1 MHFETAQR
9 KDLAH
14 LTTLWCRCFGDDEA
28 AVTEF
33 WKVFDKITVF
43 VARDKHPIAMLCAL
57 PVTFFDACG
66 QAQKASYLYAV
77 CTDEKYR
84 GQGIC
89 AKLMKFAET
98 FLKKQGFA
106 LTYLVPSSESLF
118 EFYRK
123 LGYQTAFY
131 HDAYTAD
138 AHGKAKIRK
147 IDAAAYQNLRQMQL
161 YADFISYDE
170 WLLALQ
176 RGLYRIETEDVICCA
191 AAEKHNNQLVI
202 KELLPDDPQAAS
214 ALAAYLGCSEV
225 KVRTLG
231 SAIPFGMAKSLSNQL
246 CPTQGYLGLAFD

>member
-1 MHFETAQR
+1 MQYETAQR

-14 LTTLWCRCFGDDEA
+14 LTKLWCCCFGDDEA
-28 AVTEF
+28 AVAEF
-33 WKVFDKITVF
+33 WEIFDQITVF
-43 VARDKHPIAMLCAL
+43 VAREKHPIAMLCAL
-57 PVTFFDACG
+57 PVTYFDECG
-66 QAQKASYLYAV
+66 QAQRASYLYAV

-89 AKLMKFAET
+89 SKLMKFAEA

-106 LTYLVPSSESLF
+106 LTCLVPSNESLF
-118 EFYRK
+118 AFYRK

-131 HDAYTAD
+131 HDIYTVD

-147 IDAAAYQNLRQMQL
+147 IDATTYQNLRQMQL
-161 YADFISYDE
+161 YSDFISYDE

-176 RGLYRIETEDVICCA
+176 NGLYRIETEDVICCA
-191 AAEKHNNQLVI
+191 AAEKHSNQLVI
-202 KELLPDDPQAAS
+202 KELLPDDPQSAS

-231 SAIPFGMAKSLSNQL
+231 STLPFGMAKSLL
-246 CPTQGYLGLAFD
+246 DLPCPTQGYLGLAFD